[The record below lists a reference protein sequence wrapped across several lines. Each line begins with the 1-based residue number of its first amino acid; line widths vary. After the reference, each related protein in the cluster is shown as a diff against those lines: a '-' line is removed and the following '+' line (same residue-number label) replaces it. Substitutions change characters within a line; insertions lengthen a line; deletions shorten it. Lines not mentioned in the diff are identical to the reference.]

1 MVIEGTALKILLG
14 TIFLIV
20 FIFTLEVL
28 AKDLG
33 KHGATFKIAEE
44 DIIEYIE
51 KKLRALSHSG
61 ELEKHKQILQTSAKE
76 KIARPTP
83 VTGLYKAE
91 EDKTFY
97 HDPTYI
103 LQENIKDH
111 EGKIIHYAGE
121 QINPLDTV
129 SLTENLLFIDGD
141 DKKQI
146 DYLLHLITSSDK
158 AFKVI
163 LVNGSPLSLEE
174 ELKLP
179 IYFDQAGSITKKLGI
194 ERVPS
199 RVEQDGRFLKI
210 NEVKLGDKK

>member
-1 MVIEGTALKILLG
+1 MVIEGTALKVLIGAILIIG
-14 TIFLIV
+14 

-51 KKLRALSHSG
+51 KKLRALSDSG
-61 ELEKHKQILQTSAKE
+61 ELEKHQQILQSRTKE
-76 KIARPTP
+76 KIVRPTP
-83 VTGLYKAE
+83 VSGLYKAE

-163 LVNGSPLSLEE
+163 LINGSPLSLEE

-179 IYFDQAGSITKKLGI
+179 IYFDQAGSITKKLRI

-199 RVEQDGRFLKI
+199 LVEQDERLLKI
-210 NEVKLGDKK
+210 TEIKLGDKE